1 MRTILFCQMTG
12 TGQMRGEVCSDQ
24 QTQKNLHLLIFRT
37 TTPLLL
43 RGSVFP
49 AFRASAHYFYDF
61 STSAIR
67 IRIEKKALKFLTL
80 KALKLKTYFDTK
92 CTPCHL
98 SVKMFGNR

>member
-1 MRTILFCQMTG
+1 MTG

-24 QTQKNLHLLIFRT
+24 QTHENLHPPIFRT
-37 TTPLLL
+37 ATPLLL

-49 AFRASAHYFYDF
+49 AFRSSAHYFYDF

>member
-1 MRTILFCQMTG
+1 
-12 TGQMRGEVCSDQ
+12 MRGEVCSDQ

-49 AFRASAHYFYDF
+49 AFRPPVHYFYDF

-67 IRIEKKALKFLTL
+67 IRIEKKSLEISHSQGFEIKDLF
-80 KALKLKTYFDTK
+80 
-92 CTPCHL
+92 
-98 SVKMFGNR
+98 

>member
-12 TGQMRGEVCSDQ
+12 TGQIQGEVCSNQ
-24 QTQKNLHLLIFRT
+24 RTQKNLHPPIFRT
-37 TTPLLL
+37 TTLLLL

-49 AFRASAHYFYDF
+49 AFRPPVHYFYDF